1 MRARAQLITSASV
14 ELDPM
19 RTTDEVEVY
28 RVHGGSAPGR
38 RVRRASARTRR
49 ARAPGSSPGEPATG
63 AGSRCA
69 RPRARWQWR
78 PGCTPTGTSPR
89 PVRPEEE
96 GRRDCER
103 AAGTRAEGDPRNNGG
118 SAERSTSS
126 TSTYTS
132 LWTLEETKALIAVWG
147 QANVE
152 SQLDS
157 VV

>member
-1 MRARAQLITSASV
+1 
-14 ELDPM
+14 M

-63 AGSRCA
+63 ASSRCA

-78 PGCTPTGTSPR
+78 PGCIPTGISPR

-103 AAGTRAEGDPRNNGG
+103 AAGTRSGG
-118 SAERSTSS
+118 RPPQHRRQRGTLYLVYVYLHVSLDVGRDESADSSVGLGQCGEPAGQCRSKSDDIS
-126 TSTYTS
+126 AYSKGAS
-132 LWTLEETKALIAVWG
+132 
-147 QANVE
+147 
-152 SQLDS
+152 
-157 VV
+157 